1 MSQEEYTKKKKH
13 PTMLQLKYL
22 IELEKAEKKRGS
34 IAMIAQAC
42 GVNHAAVSRYLK
54 TCCENGKLTAEYEFT
69 EAGKEELQG
78 YKTLLR
84 ELPAYLR
91 SVGVPEKEI
100 PDNVRDMIENMDY
113 HTLISMLYTNR
124 EMSRKYSVVKEEVLS
139 RNFLKEVLA
148 YGNWPVH
155 FMLFRQGQ
163 QSEKGIS
170 MANRGFETPGLLRHN
185 RRGSWLELSIREM
198 SANSRITGRSMSGH
212 LESLKYE
219 QNGLFHQAKIR
230 DNSVRIPLEACRFH
244 KRLGGEIKGMITVTI
259 TCSVGRMH
267 MPESTALLIFW
278 A

>member
-1 MSQEEYTKKKKH
+1 MSQEEHTKKKKR

-22 IELEKAEKKRGS
+22 MELEKAQKKRGS
-34 IAMIAQAC
+34 IALIAETC

-54 TCCENGKLTAEYEFT
+54 MCCANGKLTEDYEFT
-69 EAGKEELQG
+69 EAGRAELEG
-78 YKTLLR
+78 YKTLLQ

-91 SVGVPEKEI
+91 SIGIPEKEI
-100 PDNVRDMIENMDY
+100 PDNVRDMIENVDY
-113 HTLISMLYTNR
+113 YTLTSMVYKNR

-148 YGNWPVH
+148 FGNWQVH

-163 QSEKGIS
+163 QKENGIS
-170 MANRGFETPGLLRHN
+170 MANRGFETPALLRHN

-198 SANSRITGRSMSGH
+198 SANSRITGRIMNGH

-219 QNGLFHQAKIR
+219 QNGLLHQAEIR
-230 DNSVRIPLEACRFH
+230 DGKVRIPLEACRFH

-259 TCSVGRMH
+259 TCSVGRIH